1 MGTETLGLRERKRI
15 ATRELIERTAVEL
28 VLELGYDEVT
38 VERICEACDL
48 STRTFFNYFPTKDAA
63 IGGIAIV
70 VPPTAVIAELLDAH
84 PSDPLRGALAVF
96 AEAMKI
102 MDERPDL
109 LAHRRQL
116 FERHPTLL
124 QQHLATFHELEDTLT
139 RMLTEELIERPT
151 RGRLPTDMAAAD
163 EATATVIIA
172 GAAMRYVFR
181 AWQNSEKDRPR
192 AELVDPA
199 LTLMAHILRPT
210 H

>member
-1 MGTETLGLRERKRI
+1 MGTENLGLRERKRI
-15 ATRELIERTAVEL
+15 ATRALIERTAVQL
-28 VLELGYDEVT
+28 VLDLGYDAVT
-38 VERICEACDL
+38 VERICEVCEL

-63 IGGIAIV
+63 IGGIAIE
-70 VPPTAVIAELLDAH
+70 VPPTAAISELLSAH
-84 PSDPLRGALAVF
+84 RGDPLRGALAVF

-109 LAHRRQL
+109 LVHRKQL

-139 RMLTEELIERPT
+139 RMLTHELLERPDT
-151 RGRLPTDMAAAD
+151 HRLPTDTDAVD

-181 AWQNSEKDRPR
+181 AWQNGERDRPR
-192 AELVDPA
+192 SELVDPT
-199 LTLMAHILRPT
+199 LTLMSQILRSDR
-210 H
+210 

>member
-1 MGTETLGLRERKRI
+1 MGTENLGLRERKRI
-15 ATRELIERTAVEL
+15 ATKALIELTAVEL
-28 VLELGYDEVT
+28 VLDLGYDAVT
-38 VERICEACDL
+38 VERICEACEL

-70 VPPTAVIAELLDAH
+70 VPPTAVIADLLAAH
-84 PSDPLRGALAVF
+84 PDDPLRGALAVF

-109 LAHRRQL
+109 LIHRKQL

-139 RMLTEELIERPT
+139 RMLTRELLERPSL
-151 RGRLPTDMAAAD
+151 GRLPTDTDAVD
-163 EATATVIIA
+163 EATATVIVA

-181 AWQNSEKDRPR
+181 RWQNGERDRPR
-192 AELVDPA
+192 QALVDPA
-199 LTLMAHILRPT
+199 LALMSRILRSDR
-210 H
+210 

>member
-1 MGTETLGLRERKRI
+1 MGTENLGLRERKRI
-15 ATRELIERTAVEL
+15 ATKALIEHTAVQL
-28 VLELGYDEVT
+28 VLDLGYDAVT
-38 VERICEACDL
+38 VERICEACEL

-63 IGGIAIV
+63 IGGIAIE
-70 VPPTAVIAELLDAH
+70 VPPTEVIAELLAAH
-84 PSDPLRGALAVF
+84 PDDPLRGALAVF

-109 LAHRRQL
+109 LVRRKQL

-124 QQHLATFHELEDTLT
+124 QQHLATFHELEETLT
-139 RMLTEELIERPT
+139 RELLERT
-151 RGRLPTDMAAAD
+151 SLGRLPTDTDAAD

-181 AWQNSEKDRPR
+181 AWKNGERSNPR

-199 LTLMAHILRPT
+199 LKLMSRILRSDR
-210 H
+210 